1 MSACE
6 LGYMYKDVYFSI
18 VYPSKKK
25 KLEIMNYAY
34 PCYKKLF
41 MI

>member
-18 VYPSKKK
+18 VYHSKKK
-25 KLEIMNYAY
+25 PRNNVNAQMNYAC
-34 PCYKKLF
+34 P
-41 MI
+41 